1 MSSSENREMSAEVL
15 DKPNEASK
23 KYEEPLVEFKRDS
36 TLEQFLVQKSGN
48 ETNAF
53 TFMQILKCIY

>member
-1 MSSSENREMSAEVL
+1 MSSGENKEMSAEVL
-15 DKPNEASK
+15 DKPKEGSK

-48 ETNAF
+48 KIKAF
-53 TFMQILKCIY
+53 SFMQILIV